1 MEQDIYKY
9 NSFLYCKNSMHVY
22 APGVATEFVML
33 YMEILEVNVIFIYLL
48 QYLNC
53 NIMIGSI
60 VFNVLH

>member
-1 MEQDIYKY
+1 
-9 NSFLYCKNSMHVY
+9 MHVY